1 MPHSTHTP
9 LHLHSLRL
17 ARFGTCAALA
27 LMAFAAVPAQAA
39 DAPAMVTDT
48 VAAAPAS
55 VAPPPVQT
63 GRTRAEVV
71 AELAC
76 ARASG
81 EQQALALEGYGF
93 MGGRAIDRSVPECA
107 PLGTAVAGSSAAR

>member
-1 MPHSTHTP
+1 MPHSTHPDTHP
-9 LHLHSLRL
+9 QALRL
-17 ARFGTCAALA
+17 ARFGACAALA
-27 LMAFAAVPAQAA
+27 LMALAAVPAQAA
-39 DAPAMVTDT
+39 DAPALAADT

-55 VAPPPVQT
+55 VAPPPAQA

-81 EQQALALEGYGF
+81 EQQALVLEGYGF
-93 MGGRAIDRSVPECA
+93 MGGHAIDRSVPECA
-107 PLGTAVAGSSAAR
+107 TRSTAVAGSGAAR